1 MTGGAEVYRSFATFA
16 PPLKDIIVMASIQ
29 VKRPLILLIAVFL
42 NTACYTSRSNQAE
55 AYYTVTKVVDGDTF
69 WVDDGT
75 EKGRKV
81 RLIGVDAPES
91 RRTGRKDVGY
101 YGKESKTFLIQLLS
115 GKEVKLEY
123 DVDPTDRYGRTL
135 AYAYL
140 KDGTFVN
147 AELVKQGYAMVLTVP
162 PNVKFAEEFVK
173 LQKSARSAQ
182 RGLWRR

>member
-1 MTGGAEVYRSFATFA
+1 
-16 PPLKDIIVMASIQ
+16 MASIH
-29 VKRPLILLIAVFL
+29 VKRPLILLIAFFL
-42 NTACYTSRSNQAE
+42 NTACYTSASNQAE
-55 AYYTVTKVVDGDTF
+55 LYFTVTKVVDGDTF

-101 YGKESKTFLIQLLS
+101 YGKESKAFLIQLLS
-115 GKEVKLEY
+115 GKAVKLEY

-162 PNVKFAEEFVK
+162 PNVKFADEFVK
-173 LQKSARSAQ
+173 LQKSARNAQ
-182 RGLWRR
+182 RGLWRQ